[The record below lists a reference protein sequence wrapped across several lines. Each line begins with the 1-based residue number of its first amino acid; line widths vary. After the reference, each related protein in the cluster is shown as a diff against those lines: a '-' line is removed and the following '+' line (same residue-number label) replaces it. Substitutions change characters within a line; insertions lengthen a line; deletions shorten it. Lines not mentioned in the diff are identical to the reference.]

1 MKVTVDVDCTPLEA
15 RAFLGLP
22 DLSPLHE
29 QYIQTML
36 KTMESAGSA
45 EQVQAMMRS
54 FAPMGDAGMKLF
66 QQMFELGA
74 GAMTGGSK
82 KA

>member
-22 DLSPLHE
+22 DLTPVHDH
-29 QYIQTML
+29 YIQML
-36 KTMESAGSA
+36 TKAMEGAGSA
-45 EQVQAMMRS
+45 EQMQSILRT
-54 FAPMGDAGMKLF
+54 FAPMGDASLKLF

-74 GAMTGGSK
+74 GAMTGGTK
-82 KA
+82 KG

>member
-22 DLSPLHE
+22 DLSPLHD
-29 QYIQTML
+29 QYVQTML
-36 KTMESAGSA
+36 KAMEGAGSA
-45 EQVQAMMRS
+45 EQMEAMMRT
-54 FAPMGDAGMKLF
+54 FAPMGDAGLKLF
-66 QQMFELGA
+66 RQMFEMGA